1 MNDDALYEEVAQE
14 IKSQTMVPGVWARA
28 FAEANGA
35 LDQAR
40 ALYIRYRV
48 AQLAEVRNEGLKQ
61 QRQENRRAAV
71 QKVEQSINE
80 FLKGCFLFIVILILV
95 GMAIA
100 LLANLLK

>member
-48 AQLAEVRNEGLKQ
+48 AQLAEVRKEKQ
-61 QRQENRRAAV
+61 KQFRQAADRIASV
-71 QKVEQSINE
+71 KKAKDDT
-80 FLKGCFLFIVILILV
+80 KGCLFLIVIIVILI
-95 GMAIA
+95 IISA
-100 LLANLLK
+100 LTK

>member
-28 FAEANGA
+28 FAEANGD

-80 FLKGCFLFIVILILV
+80 LLKGCFLFIVILILV